1 MAKRPGGKQTYGD
14 ERDAQ
19 MKAVFDQISPLNN
32 VAKITKPM
40 LIMQGLNDPRVPPAE
55 SRQIVDALR
64 AKGIAV
70 GYVQF
75 KDEGHG
81 FLRKPN
87 NDARREAETVFLQE
101 LFKK

>member
-1 MAKRPGGKQTYGD
+1 
-14 ERDAQ
+14 
-19 MKAVFDQISPLNN
+19 VFDRISPLNN

-40 LIMQGLNDPRVPPAE
+40 LIMQGLNDPRVPPGE

-64 AKGIAV
+64 ARGIDV

-81 FLRKPN
+81 FTRKPN
-87 NDARREAETVFLQE
+87 NDARREAETVFLQD
-101 LFKK
+101 LFKR